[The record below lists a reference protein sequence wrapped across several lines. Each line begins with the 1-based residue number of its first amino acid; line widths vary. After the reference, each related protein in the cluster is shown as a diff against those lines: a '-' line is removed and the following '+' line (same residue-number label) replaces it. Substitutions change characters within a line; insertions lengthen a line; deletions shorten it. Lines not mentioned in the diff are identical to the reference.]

1 MVAKNMI
8 CTWEIVNLIRLRQ
21 CFDPGRSDPL
31 IFGPLL
37 FSSDPDPDPPCNNGY
52 MKLFSS

>member
-37 FSSDPDPDPPCNNGY
+37 FSSDPDPPCNNGY